1 MWPDGYADKSMR
13 HEQGDAPIESSTPES
28 PAVDW
33 RSLYL
38 AERQRAETL
47 AGLLR
52 RRHALDPVEVAE
64 ALTQPPTSKGSTP

>member
-13 HEQGDAPIESSTPES
+13 HEPGIAPIESVTPEH

-38 AERQRAETL
+38 AERQRTQTL
-47 AGLLR
+47 EGLLR
-52 RRHALDPVEVAE
+52 RRHSLDPVEVAE
-64 ALTQPPTSKGSTP
+64 ALNPPPQEGSTR

>member
-13 HEQGDAPIESSTPES
+13 HEQSADPLESATPEH

-38 AERQRAETL
+38 AERQRTQTL
-47 AGLLR
+47 EGLLR
-52 RRHALDPVEVAE
+52 RRHSLDPVEVAE
-64 ALTQPPTSKGSTP
+64 ALSQPIQKGSNP